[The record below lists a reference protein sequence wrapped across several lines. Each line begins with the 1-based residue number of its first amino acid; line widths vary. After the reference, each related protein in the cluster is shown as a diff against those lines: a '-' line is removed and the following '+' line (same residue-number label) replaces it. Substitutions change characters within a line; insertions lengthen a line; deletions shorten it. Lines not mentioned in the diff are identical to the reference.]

1 MIQSIKKS
9 VVMLLLVVAFTSCN
23 QGPTL
28 QTYYVDN
35 ELKPGYAQYDAP
47 TSLINLDG
55 VDMTEEQR
63 DAYKSVNKLNILLY
77 TPSDKNKSELQAE
90 IEKVNVILKD
100 PKYEELVRGS
110 TAEGKFVVKYL
121 GDIDNVDELIL
132 FGNSKE
138 KGFVIARLLGD
149 DMNAGKIYS
158 LRTVLEK
165 AQFDEANFGK
175 ITDFFK

>member
-1 MIQSIKKS
+1 
-9 VVMLLLVVAFTSCN
+9 MLLLAVAFISCN

-47 TSLINLDG
+47 TSLINVDK
-55 VDMTEEQR
+55 VDMTKEQR
-63 DAYKSVNKLNILLY
+63 DAYKSVDKLNILLY
-77 TPSDKNKSELQAE
+77 TPNNTNKTELQTE
-90 IEKVNVILKD
+90 IEKVNTILKN

-110 TAEGKFVVKYL
+110 TAQGKFVVKYI
-121 GDIDNVDELIL
+121 GEVDNVDELIL
-132 FGNSKE
+132 FGSSKE

-165 AQFDEANFGK
+165 AEFDETNFGK